1 MAGARTTELDA
12 VNTILS
18 AVGEPPI
25 TSLSDPKNA
34 DAAIAQNVLTEIT
47 REIQTMGWHFNTQYN
62 VAFQP
67 DASKQIV
74 LAENIVRIDLVDHGI
89 VTQDVN
95 RNTTVTD
102 TRDIT
107 QRGDKL
113 FDRTNNTYDFETEVV
128 ATVIYLLD
136 FTELPEPARRYAT
149 IKAARVFQDR
159 MVGSQK
165 HHMFSRED
173 ETRALALLKEF
184 EGETGDRTIFDNH
197 DVHRIIGRLNTSR
210 SLG

>member
-89 VTQDVN
+89 VTQNVTKN
-95 RNTTVTD
+95 STVTD

-197 DVHRIIGRLNTSR
+197 DVYRIMGRLNTSR

>member
-62 VAFQP
+62 VSFQP
-67 DASKQIV
+67 DSSKQIV

-136 FTELPEPARRYAT
+136 FTELPEPARRYAN

>member
-89 VTQDVN
+89 VTQHVN

-149 IKAARVFQDR
+149 IKSARVFQDR